1 MKNRLFPFRL
11 KEEGSCSLARRVT
24 VLIVMFGLCLLLH
37 SLIML
42 IMTDKPFAAYA
53 AIFKGAFSSPYQV
66 SQTLLRSLPIMLI
79 GLGMSISLRAG
90 VLNLGGNGCLLAGGI
105 GATVVGLYAGSLP
118 PFIAITL
125 TILAAMAFGAIWSGI
140 AGILR
145 AKLKISEIYVT
156 VMLNYVM
163 VYISTY
169 LLEGVW
175 QNVIKLNWTDTINP
189 NTQWPTLFAGTPVHL
204 GFALLVAVF
213 AAVVY
218 LNRTPLGFEI
228 KAFGLNNK
236 ATLFK
241 LKETDNQKIVMFVM
255 LFAGAIA
262 GLAGASQVLRL
273 PVPLQP
279 PDQQRLRLYRHHR
292 RKAGGPESHRHP
304 VFEPA
309 AGNPHLRR
317 HGHAGDDQCPR
328 LHCGC
333 APGHAAGG
341 RHLRKASQCTGSSKW
356 KEVREYE
363 PKHHHQPFCHDRAH
377 DHTLPVRKPGGNVFP
392 EVRRAQPG
400 A

>member
-262 GLAGASQVLRL
+262 GLAGASQVCGYQYRFSLQINNDFGFTGIIAAKL
-273 PVPLQP
+273 GGLNPIGILCSSLLLGTLTSGATAMQVMTNVPDSIVDVLQGMLLVAAICA
-279 PDQQRLRLYRHHR
+279 DRVAMYRIVKVER
-292 RKAGGPESHRHP
+292 
-304 VFEPA
+304 
-309 AGNPHLRR
+309 
-317 HGHAGDDQCPR
+317 
-328 LHCGC
+328 
-333 APGHAAGG
+333 
-341 RHLRKASQCTGSSKW
+341 
-356 KEVREYE
+356 
-363 PKHHHQPFCHDRAH
+363 
-377 DHTLPVRKPGGNVFP
+377 
-392 EVRRAQPG
+392 G
-400 A
+400 ARV